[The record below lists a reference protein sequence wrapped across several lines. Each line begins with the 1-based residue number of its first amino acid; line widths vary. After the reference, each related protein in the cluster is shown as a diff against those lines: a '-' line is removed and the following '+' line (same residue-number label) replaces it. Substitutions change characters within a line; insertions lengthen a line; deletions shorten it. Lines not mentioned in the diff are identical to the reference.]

1 MTTATGMGMLLA
13 ALAVAGPAAPSA
25 RAAGTPPEAA
35 RLEAALRGV
44 RSLRID
50 FVQIRDV
57 ALTGESIE
65 ARGLI
70 AFRPPSQ
77 FRLAYDPPHP
87 QEIVI
92 EGDTLWV
99 VMPSENQ
106 AQRYPFSA
114 DAPGS
119 ELFLLFGAS
128 DKKLTDVYRVVQEPW
143 GSYANALRL
152 FPLKTDA
159 GDPVEEIRVVVG
171 KDGFPDRLF
180 FKEVTGDTVVF
191 TFTRVV
197 RNPPD
202 IEDLVRLRL
211 PPGIEILDAP
221 PPERDV
227 GLPID
232 PEQ

>member
-1 MTTATGMGMLLA
+1 MKRLFLLA
-13 ALAVAGPAAPSA
+13 AILAAGVPAA
-25 RAAGTPPEAA
+25 AAKPPAEAA

-44 RSLRID
+44 RSLRAD
-50 FVQIRDV
+50 FVEIRDV
-57 ALTGESIE
+57 ALTEESIE

-70 AFRPPSQ
+70 AFRPPSD
-77 FRLAYDPPHP
+77 FRLAFEPPHP

-92 EGDTLWV
+92 ERDTLWV

-106 AQRYPFSA
+106 AQRYPFSP

-128 DKKLTDVYRVVQEPW
+128 DRKLTDVYRVVEEPW
-143 GSYANALRL
+143 GGYPAALRL
-152 FPLKTDA
+152 LPRKADS

-171 KDGFPDRLF
+171 KNGFPEKLF
-180 FKEVTGDTVVF
+180 FREVTGDTVIF
-191 TFTRVV
+191 TFTRIV

-202 IEDLVRLRL
+202 IDALVRLRL

-232 PEQ
+232 PGQ

>member
-1 MTTATGMGMLLA
+1 MRRGILGAALLA
-13 ALAVAGPAAPSA
+13 ATLFPTFAAASAPAKL
-25 RAAGTPPEAA
+25 PPEAA

-44 RSLRID
+44 RSLRAD

-57 ALTGESIE
+57 ALTEESIE
-65 ARGLI
+65 ARGMI
-70 AFRPPSQ
+70 AFRPPAD
-77 FRLAYDPPHP
+77 FRLAYDPPDP

-92 EGDTLWV
+92 QRDTLWV

-106 AQRYPFSA
+106 AQRYPFSP

-119 ELFLLFGAS
+119 EVFLLFGAS
-128 DKKLTDVYRVVQEPW
+128 DRKLTDVYRVVQEAWAGYP
-143 GSYANALRL
+143 AALRL
-152 FPLKTDA
+152 YPKKADA

-171 KDGFPDRLF
+171 KNGFPEKLF
-180 FKEVTGDTVVF
+180 FKEVTGDTVIF

-197 RNPPD
+197 PNPPNID
-202 IEDLVRLRL
+202 DLVRLRL

>member
-1 MTTATGMGMLLA
+1 MKDKLFLSLLLA
-13 ALAVAGPAAPSA
+13 AIVPGPAVAAKPPA
-25 RAAGTPPEAA
+25 EAA

-44 RSLRID
+44 RSLRVD

-70 AFRPPSQ
+70 AFRPPAD
-77 FRLAYDPPHP
+77 FRLAYQPPHP

-92 EGDTLWV
+92 ERDTLWV

-128 DKKLTDVYRVVQEPW
+128 DKKLTDVYRVLEEPW
-143 GSYANALRL
+143 AGYPSALRL
-152 FPLKTDA
+152 FPLKDDP

-171 KDGFPDRLF
+171 KEGFPEKLF
-180 FKEVTGDTVVF
+180 FKEVTGDTVIF

-202 IEDLVRLRL
+202 IDRLVRLRL